1 MCCYVVWMGEG
12 HIQVLV
18 GKLEGK
24 NYLEVLG
31 IDGRIILN
39 GSARNGLSWT
49 GMILLWMETC
59 VRLL

>member
-1 MCCYVVWMGEG
+1 MGEG

-18 GKLEGK
+18 GKREGK

-39 GSARNGLSWT
+39 VSARNGSSWT
-49 GMILLWMETC
+49 GMTLLWMETC